1 MRIKPLLLLNL
12 TGAAILL
19 SWFWPWLLSW
29 TTIDERIFWFFN
41 QYISSEHQFFIHLL
55 AILDSG
61 VFDAIALLI
70 MGGLFWWA
78 MHRDPRPNAGRR
90 WFGLAGV
97 LLLTALAMV
106 LFAHYAIQADEGPI
120 QVHDV
125 ASRLADVV
133 SVPIPSGHGLPG
145 TAGSP
150 GLLLM
155 IFAAFMWRFAERRV
169 GLCSLV
175 FVVIASSP
183 RIIAGAYWFSDVYM
197 DSLSL
202 ALVVLPW
209 VLCTPF
215 AARVAGQFARWLGLM
230 LPGSGPSPGGGVA
243 GGRVARWEDSG
254 GLSLAYVDDIAG
266 WADDTASPGDD
277 NVWTTLGR
285 RAEFS
290 TLNRVFTLEDRAVT
304 RDSLSEVLYKRIND
318 LGYYIKRY
326 YRGGRG
332 LRNWFGVPRVKREW
346 DNLVYFRRLR
356 LPTLELEA
364 FGGERRRGRF
374 VRGALVTQELPG
386 SRDLLTIAR
395 SGDGHLND
403 RHWRWQV
410 SRQVADGLATLH
422 ARRFCHGD
430 IRWRNLLV
438 TEGACPRVHF
448 FDCPAVR
455 FWVGPF
461 LAYRRIKDLAC
472 LDEEARI
479 YLTRTQRLRFY
490 RRYRRCGE
498 LTPETKA
505 EIRKVIAYNDRKA

>member
-29 TTIDERIFWFFN
+29 TTIDEQIFWFFN
-41 QYISSEHQFFIHLL
+41 QYISDEHQFFIHLL
-55 AILDSG
+55 AILDSD

-70 MGGLFWWA
+70 MVGLFWWA
-78 MHRDPRPNAGRR
+78 MRCDPRPNAGRR
-90 WFGLAGV
+90 WFGLAVV
-97 LLLTALAMV
+97 LLLTASAMV
-106 LFAHYAIQADEGPI
+106 LFAHYGIRTDERPI
-120 QVHDV
+120 QVHEL

-133 SVPIPSGHGLPG
+133 SVPIPAGHGLPG
-145 TAGSP
+145 SVGSP

-175 FVVIASSP
+175 FVVMASSP

-202 ALVVLPW
+202 VLVVLPW
-209 VLCTPF
+209 ILCTPV
-215 AARVAGQFARWLGLM
+215 AARVAGWFARQLGLVW
-230 LPGSGPSPGGGVA
+230 PGSGPPRGGDVSSDPVAGWVQGDGLGLVYEGDAVGWVDPAAPGG
-243 GGRVARWEDSG
+243 
-254 GLSLAYVDDIAG
+254 
-266 WADDTASPGDD
+266 D
-277 NVWTTLGR
+277 NVWATLGR

-290 TLNRVFTLEDRAVT
+290 TLERVFTLEGRIVT
-304 RDSLSEVLYKRIND
+304 RDSLSQVLYKRIND

-332 LRNWFGVPRVKREW
+332 LRSWFGVPRVKREW

-364 FGGERRRGRF
+364 FGGERRYGRF
-374 VRGALVTQELPG
+374 VRGALVTQELPD
-386 SRDLLTIAR
+386 SRDLLAIAR
-395 SGDGHLND
+395 SADGRLAD
-403 RHWRWQV
+403 PHWRRQV
-410 SRQVADGLATLH
+410 SRQIADGLSVLH

-430 IRWRNLLV
+430 IRWRNLLI
-438 TEGACPRVHF
+438 TGGTRPRVHF
-448 FDCPAVR
+448 FDCPAGR

-461 LAYRRIKDLAC
+461 LAYRRIKDLAY

-479 YLTRTQRLRFY
+479 YLSRTQRLRFY
-490 RRYRRCGE
+490 LRYRGCGK
-498 LTPETKA
+498 LSPGAKS
-505 EIRKVIAYNDRKA
+505 EIRKVIAYNDRRA